1 MSQPPTHDD
10 LSRLKNKQ
18 CETEHHMVY
27 GHHPNTIHD
36 PRETIRLNNIATVE
50 LAMIYAYGAGQQTMP
65 GSCLD
70 PWEILPMIQC
80 ASGTPPG
87 CFIEVGVYKGG
98 SAWHLTKLAKVQ
110 ERELWLYD
118 TFEGL
123 VDYTPGVDTLPF
135 GLLNEP
141 DAKLAVVRQTLGP
154 YPRIVQGIFPDSF
167 VPPETGVAFA
177 HIDVDQ
183 YQSTVN
189 TIAALAPHM
198 VPGGV
203 MWFDDTG
210 GGTGG
215 LEGARK
221 AVADSFTEEAILVD
235 PVTKRWLVVFA

>member
-36 PRETIRLNNIATVE
+36 PMETIRLNNIATVE

-110 ERELWLYD
+110 ERD
-118 TFEGL
+118 
-123 VDYTPGVDTLPF
+123 VF
-135 GLLNEP
+135 GA
-141 DAKLAVVRQTLGP
+141 DGRQATEKAL
-154 YPRIVQGIFPDSF
+154 
-167 VPPETGVAFA
+167 EACE
-177 HIDVDQ
+177 
-183 YQSTVN
+183 QSLEAY
-189 TIAALAPHM
+189 AARVYA
-198 VPGGV
+198 
-203 MWFDDTG
+203 
-210 GGTGG
+210 
-215 LEGARK
+215 
-221 AVADSFTEEAILVD
+221 EEAES
-235 PVTKRWLVVFA
+235 R